1 MYQYMIDIYKE
12 IGMYYEGL
20 INVVRKGR
28 TGAEEIKQ
36 MMTDFREN
44 PPAEIAGSKVVEV
57 RDYQEQTSL
66 NISENIKSVMNDIP
80 KSNVLIYYTEDGTKV
95 CVRPSGTEPKIKFY
109 VSVKDSIASEQ
120 DFREKLVV
128 LEQKINQVKAD
139 LNL

>member
-1 MYQYMIDIYKE
+1 
-12 IGMYYEGL
+12 
-20 INVVRKGR
+20 
-28 TGAEEIKQ
+28 
-36 MMTDFREN
+36 MTDFREN

-66 NISENIKSVMNDIP
+66 NITDSKKSVMDGIP

-139 LNL
+139 LKL

>member
-1 MYQYMIDIYKE
+1 MIDIYKE

-20 INVVRKGR
+20 VNVVRKGR

-66 NISENIKSVMNDIP
+66 NIFENKKSVMNDIP

-128 LEQKINQVKAD
+128 LEQKIKQVKAD
-139 LNL
+139 LKL